1 MSELISRSEVAR
13 LLKVTPNTVMN
24 MEQKGTIPCR
34 SQKLKPVAPS
44 ADNRNWMVY
53 FVRADIEAWMK
64 KGVKLNRFQ
73 NKTRTIKAAPVSG
86 LPSFASIFSGKFDH
100 IEAQQ
105 GYLVAK
111 VAARNSQPKTV
122 TTQSF
127 ANWL

>member
-13 LLKVTPNTVMN
+13 LLKVTPNIVMN
-24 MEQKGTIPCR
+24 MEQKGVIPCR
-34 SQKLKPVAPS
+34 SQRLKPVAPG
-44 ADNRNWMVY
+44 ADNRNWRIY
-53 FVRADIEAWMK
+53 FVRSEIEAWMK
-64 KGVKLNRFQ
+64 KGVRLNRFQ
-73 NKTRTIKAAPVSG
+73 NKSRTIKAEPVG
-86 LPSFASIFSGKFDH
+86 GFPSFASIFSGKFDH
-100 IEAQQ
+100 IEMQQ